1 MRRLIFALLSI
12 CFFVGSANAITKHK
26 KIEKTF
32 TASENLKIESKYGK
46 IQIKHWDNS
55 EIKFEVQISVDGSN
69 DEKIKRMIDDIN
81 IDFTEGGSLLS
92 ATTVFGDFFSLKKL
106 TNSLFN
112 KGKIKISYIIQL
124 PTSVNLNIIQKD
136 GDIFID
142 NHDGNLNLDLTNGN
156 FTAQN
161 LNGENSF
168 TVTGSTFKVIDINNA
183 KLNIVNS
190 KVNIE
195 NADKLSGESRDS
207 EFAIGVVDNIS
218 MNSARDKFD
227 IKELEYL
234 YGSANFS
241 KIEISQM
248 GGEIDYDQKFGH
260 INVFNINNMFSFIKI
275 DSKYGDVGLSFMEGA
290 QIDYEINHK
299 SVKFENSN
307 DFTLSNQ
314 TTADKKTFV
323 AKGKVGDKK
332 TFSKLN
338 IRANNCKIRLQ

>member
-1 MRRLIFALLSI
+1 MRRLLFALLSI

-32 TASENLKIESKYGK
+32 KAGENLKIESKYSK
-46 IQIKHWDNS
+46 IQIKHWDKA
-55 EIKFEVQISVDGSN
+55 EIKFEILISVEGSN
-69 DEKIKRMIDDIN
+69 EEKTKKMVDNIT
-81 IDFTEGGSLLS
+81 IDFTEGEAQLS
-92 ATTVFGDFFSLKKL
+92 AKTVLGDFFSLKKL

-112 KGKIKISYIIQL
+112 KGKIKIKYTVQL
-124 PTSVNLNIIQKD
+124 PSTINLDLIQKN
-136 GDIFID
+136 GDIFMD
-142 NHDGNLNLDLTNGN
+142 SHNGNISLDLINGN

-161 LNGENSF
+161 LKGENSL
-168 TVTGSTFKVIDINNA
+168 TITGCTFKVKDINNA
-183 KLNIVNS
+183 KLKVVNS

-195 NADKLSGESRDS
+195 NAEKLSGESRDS
-207 EFAIGVVDNIS
+207 EFTIGVADNIS
-218 MNSARDKFD
+218 MTSARDKFD

-234 YGSANFS
+234 YGSSNFS

-260 INVFNINNMFSFIKI
+260 INVFNINNMFSFVKI
-275 DSKYGDVGLSFMEGA
+275 DSKYGDIGLSFMESS

-299 SVKFENSN
+299 SVKFDNSN

-314 TTADKKTFV
+314 ATANKKTFV
-323 AKGKVGDKK
+323 AKGRVGDKK
-332 TFSKLN
+332 AFSKLN

>member
-1 MRRLIFALLSI
+1 MRRLLFALLSI

-32 TASENLKIESKYGK
+32 KAGENLKIESKYSK
-46 IQIKHWDNS
+46 IQIKHWDKA
-55 EIKFEVQISVDGSN
+55 EIKFEILISVEGSN
-69 DEKIKRMIDDIN
+69 EEKTKKMVDNIT
-81 IDFTEGGSLLS
+81 IDFTEGEAQLS
-92 ATTVFGDFFSLKKL
+92 AKTVLGDFFSLKKL

-112 KGKIKISYIIQL
+112 KGKIKIKYTVQL
-124 PTSVNLNIIQKD
+124 PSTINLDLIQKN
-136 GDIFID
+136 GDIFMD
-142 NHDGNLNLDLTNGN
+142 SHNGNISLDLTSGN

-161 LNGENSF
+161 LKGENNF
-168 TVTGSTFKVIDINNA
+168 TITGCTFKVKDVNNA
-183 KLNIVNS
+183 KLKVATS

-195 NADKLSGESRDS
+195 NAEKLSGESRDS
-207 EFAIGVVDNIS
+207 EFTIGVADNIS
-218 MNSARDKFD
+218 MTSARDKFN

-234 YGSANFS
+234 YGSSNFS

-260 INVFNINNMFSFIKI
+260 INVFNINNMFSFVKI
-275 DSKYGDVGLSFMEGA
+275 DSKYGDVGLSFMEGS

-299 SVKFENSN
+299 SVKFDNSK

-314 TTADKKTFV
+314 ATDNKKTFV
-323 AKGKVGDKK
+323 AKGRVGDKK
-332 TFSKLN
+332 AFSKLN